1 MTTTQTDYLVIGAG
15 ALGMAFVDTLLAET
29 SAHITIVDRHARPGG
44 HWNDAYPFVALHQPS
59 ASYGVASRM
68 LGSGEKDAHG
78 PNAGLYEL
86 ATGPEVTAYF
96 DAVMRQH
103 FLPSGRV
110 SYHPMSAHEGDGRV
124 VSLLSGKET
133 KVQVRKRL
141 VDATYIGT
149 VVPSTHRPAFSVAE
163 GMELVPPNALPALW
177 MRPAPMP
184 RPFVVIG
191 AGKTSMDTIVFLL
204 QSGASPD
211 DIIWVKPRETWLWN
225 RQHTQPGLDFFEETV
240 GGFATMLEAAAT
252 AANAEEMFLKLEHE
266 GIFLRI
272 DPSVRAEMFHYP
284 TISLGEVEMLRQ
296 VKNVVRKGHVREVT
310 RDGMMFD
317 AGLHRVPGHPVYI
330 NCTATAFTRR
340 APEPVFSD
348 ARILLQMVRVPNVV
362 LSGAMAAWVEA
373 HGKDEAE
380 KNRLCPPVPFPDRME
395 DWTATFLGNL
405 MSEGAALSHPGLM
418 AWQSACRLNPAGK
431 QVAQMAPDD
440 HAKQA
445 IMKRVN
451 AAIMPAIVNL
461 QKLVKQAG

>member
-1 MTTTQTDYLVIGAG
+1 MTAITTDYLIIGAG
-15 ALGMAFVDTLLAET
+15 ALGMAFADTLLAET
-29 SAHITIVDRHARPGG
+29 NAHITIVDRHARPGG

-59 ASYGVASRM
+59 ASYGVASRA
-68 LGSGEKDAHG
+68 LGSGTIDAHG

-96 DAVMRQH
+96 HAVMQQH

-110 SYHPMSAHEGDGRV
+110 TYFPMSTWAGDGRI

-133 KVQVRKRL
+133 RVDIRKRL
-141 VDATYIGT
+141 VDATFIGT
-149 VVPSTHRPAFSVAE
+149 VVPSTHRPAFMVAD
-163 GMELVPPNALPALW
+163 GVELIAPNALPALW
-177 MRPAPMP
+177 MHAAPAP

-225 RQHTQPGLDFFEETV
+225 RKHTQPGMEFFEETV
-240 GGFATMLEAAAT
+240 GGFATMLESAAT
-252 AANAEEMFLKLEHE
+252 AATAEEMFLKLENA
-266 GIFLRI
+266 GIFLRV
-272 DPSVRAEMFHYP
+272 DPSVRADMFHYP
-284 TISLGEVEMLRQ
+284 TISEGEVEMLRR
-296 VKNVVRKGHVREVT
+296 VKNVIRKGHVREIA
-310 RDGMMFD
+310 RDGMVFD
-317 AGLHRVPGHPVYI
+317 AGLHPVPGNPLYI

-340 APEPVFSD
+340 DPEPIFTD

-373 HGKDEAE
+373 HGKDDAE
-380 KNRLCPPVPFPDRME
+380 KNRLCPPVPFPDRMA
-395 DWTATFLGNL
+395 DWPATLLGNL

-431 QVAQMAPDD
+431 QVAQMSPDNAD
-440 HAKQA
+440 QQT
-445 IMKRVN
+445 ILKRVN
-451 AAIMPAIVNL
+451 AAIMPAIGNL